1 MYNISYKEAK
11 CLSSIN
17 GLSVEEIE
25 SIWDLYKGGVV
36 SDLLLAIQLYEEIG
50 DLDKIDALRAKMWG

>member
-11 CLSSIN
+11 RLSSIN
-17 GLSVEEIE
+17 GLSAEEIE

-50 DLDKIDALRAKMWG
+50 DLDKADALRAKMWG